1 MKICTVKHHFN
12 LWFLIHHMDVLPFD
26 GNWNNYVALFDNNGN
41 LLSEIRKQ
49 ENSIFIDGYGLELT
63 VIDFE
68 KILANP
74 DCLMLDF
81 VKSSQ
86 NIIKFSDD
94 EYQIAKFAK
103 ENRMKYG
110 YVTDRT
116 GKLSYFIVNPS
127 HSCPLD
133 SRVFIDP
140 NNPFV

>member
-1 MKICTVKHHFN
+1 MKIFTVKHHFH

-63 VIDFE
+63 VIEFE
-68 KILANP
+68 KIIANP
-74 DCLMLDF
+74 NCLMLDF
-81 VKSSQ
+81 VKSSK

-103 ENRMKYG
+103 ENKMKYG

-116 GKLSYFIVNPS
+116 GKLSYFIVKPS
-127 HSCPLD
+127 HSCLLD
-133 SRVFIDP
+133 SSVFIDP